1 PMRIGIDLGGTK
13 VEGIIL
19 DQQQVLHRLREATP
33 PGDYAATVDLVV
45 SMINQLQSQSGSRL
59 PVGIGTP
66 GAISAVTRRM
76 KNCNSTCLNERPL
89 KEDIEKQLGYE
100 VRLANDADCFV
111 LSEAELGAARAFG
124 TVFGVILGTGVGGGL
139 VINRT
144 LLNGPNGISGEWGHN
159 ALPVSALKLIDKERQ
174 CYCGRSNCIETVLSG
189 PGLSRSHKERHGQE
203 LDARG
208 IAEAASA
215 GDAAS
220 LDSIEHY
227 SEMLAACL
235 ATVINLVDPQ
245 AIVLGGGLS
254 NISNFYTELPRRL
267 PAYVFSDSLETKILP
282 PSHGDA
288 SGALGAACLWPLPK
302 QR

>member
-1 PMRIGIDLGGTK
+1 MRIGIDLGGSK

-33 PGDYAATVDLVV
+33 AGDYEATVDLVV
-45 SMINQLQSQSGSRL
+45 AMINQLQSKSGSRL
-59 PVGIGTP
+59 TVGIGTP
-66 GAISAVTRRM
+66 GAISAVTGCM
-76 KNCNSTCLNERPL
+76 KNCNSISLNGRSL
-89 KEDIEKQLGYE
+89 KEDIEKRLGYGI
-100 VRLANDADCFV
+100 RLANDADCFV
-111 LSEAELGAARAFG
+111 LSEAELGAARPFS

-139 VINRT
+139 VVDRRV
-144 LLNGPNGISGEWGHN
+144 LSGPNGISGEWGHN
-159 ALPVSALKLIDKERQ
+159 ALPVSAAKLIDSERQ

-189 PGLSRSHKERHGQE
+189 PGLSRFHRERHGQE

-208 IAEAASA
+208 IADAASA
-215 GDAAS
+215 GDPAS

-254 NISNFYTELPRRL
+254 NISSLYSELPRRL
-267 PAYVFSDSLETKILP
+267 PTYVFSDSLETKILP